1 VILEA
6 GERGKLLRILKLLH
20 DKNETKSIY
29 SQMKIISSRKKKKKK
44 KCWVGLF
51 TAMFCKIKRESL
63 FSREF
68 LFVCDHR

>member
-20 DKNETKSIY
+20 DKNETKWIY
-29 SQMKIISSRKKKKKK
+29 SQMKIISSRKKKKKN
-44 KCWVGLF
+44 VGWDF